1 MLLARLFRVL
11 DGPLYELD
19 SAAFATYWLIQ
30 ARKIG
35 ASMDRLAR
43 ALR

>member
-1 MLLARLFRVL
+1 MLLARFFRVL
-11 DGPLYELD
+11 AGPTYALDG
-19 SAAFATYWLIQ
+19 AAYATYCLIQ

>member
-11 DGPLYELD
+11 GGPVYELD
-19 SAAFATYWLIQ
+19 GAAFTTYWLIQ